1 MSEINSFRFDIPEQ
15 ALNDLKQRL
24 AGTRWPEAET
34 PDDWT
39 QGVPLA
45 YMKELCD
52 YWRDGYDWRRC
63 EAALNALPQFRTE
76 IDGLEFQFLHVRSPR
91 EDALPMVMTH
101 GWPGSVIEF
110 LKVIG
115 PLSDPAEHGG
125 DASDA
130 FHVVCPT
137 LPGFGFSAK
146 PDAPGWSVERI
157 GRAWGQLMARLGYDQ
172 YVAQGGD
179 WGAVVTACIGLSET
193 EHCIGLHTNLPI
205 LSPSPEVM
213 ENPTEFEQSALAAGQ
228 HYWDWDSGYSKEQST
243 RPQTVGYGL
252 VDSPTAQAAWILEKF
267 WSWSDCD
274 GHPEN
279 ALTRDELLDNVM
291 MYWLPGAGASS
302 ARIYW
307 ESFSILGKP
316 QEPIHIPTGV
326 SIFPHEIFRSSRR
339 WCEERFSKLVHY
351 NALEKGGHFAALE
364 QPETFVDEI
373 RSCFRH
379 VRLM

>member
-15 ALNDLKQRL
+15 ALDDLKQRL

-91 EDALPMVMTH
+91 EDALPVVMTH

-115 PLSDPAEHGG
+115 PLSDPEAHGG

-137 LPGFGFSAK
+137 LPGFRVLRQARR
-146 PDAPGWSVERI
+146 PRLV
-157 GRAWGQLMARLGYDQ
+157 GRAYRPRLG
-172 YVAQGGD
+172 V
-179 WGAVVTACIGLSET
+179 
-193 EHCIGLHTNLPI
+193 N
-205 LSPSPEVM
+205 
-213 ENPTEFEQSALAAGQ
+213 
-228 HYWDWDSGYSKEQST
+228 
-243 RPQTVGYGL
+243 
-252 VDSPTAQAAWILEKF
+252 
-267 WSWSDCD
+267 
-274 GHPEN
+274 
-279 ALTRDELLDNVM
+279 
-291 MYWLPGAGASS
+291 
-302 ARIYW
+302 
-307 ESFSILGKP
+307 
-316 QEPIHIPTGV
+316 
-326 SIFPHEIFRSSRR
+326 
-339 WCEERFSKLVHY
+339 
-351 NALEKGGHFAALE
+351 
-364 QPETFVDEI
+364 
-373 RSCFRH
+373 
-379 VRLM
+379 